1 MPTFETIAAQ
11 VARCVDLVRDRG
23 AKQLQETELQALV
36 ELLKETPVSLAAR
49 AGRLEVNGVPCE
61 GAGLGELVH
70 RLDVHRVAEITLPR
84 DPPAAQLLTLLQ
96 SLAEPPATDDL
107 PARLRASGAD
117 RVRVTIATVAPPAAP
132 AAPDDFGAAAPV
144 MPSPEAAEH
153 RSGVLGTEGILRG
166 EALRDIASVYLP
178 EVPLI
183 THDPEPPP
191 AAGALPGEPGAGPA
205 PPLEPLEVER
215 DVAVT
220 LGAPEPQSGS
230 RAPVDVRQDITLDS
244 GLPPEASPPPEAAP
258 PPRAAPP
265 RAAPPPESPPSGL
278 PAAAAHA
285 DAAPAGA
292 AILPPLV
299 ELERNPGAPNVDS
312 VLAGLVRKVEVMVKS
327 EPAEQ
332 LLPIILAVVRNEQR
346 VPEGSSA
353 RRHYGIALRRI
364 YSKAVL
370 QVLAQLVATPHR
382 TEAMVALQ
390 RARDAAVEV
399 LFDTLVA
406 ARTVGERR
414 ALFDALTEMTQG
426 TEQLVHV
433 LDHPEW
439 FVVRNVAELLGE
451 LGMEEAVPALSRQ
464 LDHPNERVRKAV
476 ALALAKIGTRSTAEP
491 LRRAL
496 RDKSPDVRV
505 QVALGIGGRKSIAL
519 AMPLVVAMEDEK
531 DDAVARELILA
542 LGRIGSPDAV
552 QALIKYSQP
561 AGRLFGRKSPQRRL
575 AAVEALRIVATAPAI
590 GTLEGLA
597 DDGDKDVR
605 AAARAALAD
614 VEQKRRG

>member
-1 MPTFETIAAQ
+1 LVDNLPMPTFETIAAQ
-11 VARCVDLVRDRG
+11 LARCVDLVRDPG
-23 AKQLQETELQALV
+23 AKQLQDTELQALV
-36 ELLKETPVSLAAR
+36 ELLKETPVTIAAR

-61 GAGLGELVH
+61 GAGLGELVQ
-70 RLDVHRVAEITLPR
+70 RLDVHRVAEITFPQ
-84 DPPAAQLLTLLQ
+84 DPPPAQLLTLLQ
-96 SLAEPPATDDL
+96 ALADPPATDDL
-107 PARLRASGAD
+107 PAWLRASGAD
-117 RVRVTIATVAPPAAP
+117 QVRVSITTVTPPAAS
-132 AAPDDFGAAAPV
+132 AAPDDFGSAAPV

-153 RSGVLGTEGILRG
+153 RSGALGTDGILRG

-183 THDPEPPP
+183 THDQQRPP
-191 AAGALPGEPGAGPA
+191 AAVALPGEPGAGPA
-205 PPLEPLEVER
+205 AAPLEPLEVER
-215 DVAVT
+215 DASVT
-220 LGAPEPQSGS
+220 LGAPGPQSGS
-230 RAPVDVRQDITLDS
+230 VNAGDVRQDITIDP
-244 GLPPEASPPPEAAP
+244 GLPPETAP
-258 PPRAAPP
+258 PPRATS
-265 RAAPPPESPPSGL
+265 PPEVPPSGL
-278 PAAAAHA
+278 PPATAHA
-285 DAAPAGA
+285 DAAPAEA

-299 ELERNPGAPNVDS
+299 ELERNPGAPNVDNL
-312 VLAGLVRKVEVMVKS
+312 LAGLVRKVEAMVKS

-332 LLPIILAVVRNEQR
+332 LLPIILTIVRNEQR

-353 RRHYGIALRRI
+353 RRHYGITLRRI

-370 QVLAQLVATPHR
+370 RALAQLVTTPR
-382 TEAMVALQ
+382 RAEAMVALQ
-390 RARDAAVEV
+390 RARDDAVEV
-399 LFDTLVA
+399 LFDALVA
-406 ARTVGERR
+406 APTVGERR
-414 ALFDALTEMTQG
+414 AVFDALTQMTQG

-451 LGMEEAVPALSRQ
+451 LGMEDAVPALSRQ

-531 DDAVARELILA
+531 DEAVARELILA

-561 AGRLFGRKSPQRRL
+561 ASRLFGRKAPERRI
-575 AAVEALRIVATAPAI
+575 AAVEALRTVATGPAI
-590 GTLEGLA
+590 GTLQGLA

-614 VEQKRRG
+614 LESKRRG

>member
-1 MPTFETIAAQ
+1 MARNPPMPTFETIAAQ

-49 AGRLEVNGVPCE
+49 AGRIEVNGVPCA
-61 GAGLGELVH
+61 GAGLGDLVH

-117 RVRVTIATVAPPAAP
+117 RVRVTTATVAPPAAP

-191 AAGALPGEPGAGPA
+191 AAGALPGEPGAGLA
-205 PPLEPLEVER
+205 APLEPLEVER

-258 PPRAAPP
+258 PPQAAPP
-265 RAAPPPESPPSGL
+265 PKAAPRRAAPPPESPPSGL

-285 DAAPAGA
+285 DATPAGA
-292 AILPPLV
+292 GILHPLV

-451 LGMEEAVPALSRQ
+451 LGMEEAVPALGRQ
-464 LDHPNERVRKAV
+464 LDHPDERVRK
-476 ALALAKIGTRSTAEP
+476 
-491 LRRAL
+491 
-496 RDKSPDVRV
+496 
-505 QVALGIGGRKSIAL
+505 
-519 AMPLVVAMEDEK
+519 
-531 DDAVARELILA
+531 AVARELILA

-575 AAVEALRIVATAPAI
+575 AAVEALRTVATAPAI

-597 DDGDKDVR
+597 DDADKDVR

>member
-49 AGRLEVNGVPCE
+49 AGRIEVNGVPCA
-61 GAGLGELVH
+61 GAGLGDLVH

-205 PPLEPLEVER
+205 APLEPLEVER

-244 GLPPEASPPPEAAP
+244 GLPPEASPP
-258 PPRAAPP
+258 
-265 RAAPPPESPPSGL
+265 
-278 PAAAAHA
+278 
-285 DAAPAGA
+285 
-292 AILPPLV
+292 
-299 ELERNPGAPNVDS
+299 
-312 VLAGLVRKVEVMVKS
+312 
-327 EPAEQ
+327 
-332 LLPIILAVVRNEQR
+332 
-346 VPEGSSA
+346 
-353 RRHYGIALRRI
+353 
-364 YSKAVL
+364 
-370 QVLAQLVATPHR
+370 
-382 TEAMVALQ
+382 
-390 RARDAAVEV
+390 
-399 LFDTLVA
+399 
-406 ARTVGERR
+406 
-414 ALFDALTEMTQG
+414 
-426 TEQLVHV
+426 
-433 LDHPEW
+433 
-439 FVVRNVAELLGE
+439 
-451 LGMEEAVPALSRQ
+451 
-464 LDHPNERVRKAV
+464 
-476 ALALAKIGTRSTAEP
+476 
-491 LRRAL
+491 
-496 RDKSPDVRV
+496 
-505 QVALGIGGRKSIAL
+505 
-519 AMPLVVAMEDEK
+519 
-531 DDAVARELILA
+531 
-542 LGRIGSPDAV
+542 
-552 QALIKYSQP
+552 
-561 AGRLFGRKSPQRRL
+561 
-575 AAVEALRIVATAPAI
+575 
-590 GTLEGLA
+590 
-597 DDGDKDVR
+597 
-605 AAARAALAD
+605 
-614 VEQKRRG
+614 